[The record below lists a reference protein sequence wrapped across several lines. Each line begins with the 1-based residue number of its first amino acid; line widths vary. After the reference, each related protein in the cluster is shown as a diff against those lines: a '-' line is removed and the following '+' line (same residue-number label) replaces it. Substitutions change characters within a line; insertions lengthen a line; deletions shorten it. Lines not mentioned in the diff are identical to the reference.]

1 MAVQMICN
9 HQVIGSNPIF
19 AFGFCCGS
27 NPKSLYPPGRDMNRN
42 SVLMSAQ
49 PCQYTHGVGIDCRRV
64 LGDTY
69 DGAAHIVQTENHI
82 GDGTTGYQ
90 YPMLP
95 TKPDA
100 RVWLMV

>member
-1 MAVQMICN
+1 M
-9 HQVIGSNPIF
+9 G
-19 AFGFCCGS
+19 
-27 NPKSLYPPGRDMNRN
+27 
-42 SVLMSAQ
+42 
-49 PCQYTHGVGIDCRRV
+49 CRMV

-69 DGAAHIVQTENHI
+69 DGSNPSTSTDLVCMGEAHIVQTENHI

-90 YPMLP
+90 YPMVH